1 MGALFFVVNNYENFP
16 IGNDFINGFM
26 KMKNRGRDDTNI
38 VTESTPNITQLNMN
52 QVLLT
57 LSKREIREYKP
68 YTFTYGYHRMCINDL
83 SYDGSQP
90 FEDPIIHK
98 MREYPELKTRVKRR
112 LICNGEIY
120 NYEDLKSKEEF
131 TDRDL
136 QSTSDVE
143 IIMPMYI
150 KYGLKKCLQRLNG
163 DYSFVLTENTGTYD
177 TKNIN
182 IFVVRD
188 IFGIKPLYMIKKKS
202 VNGVFYMF
210 VSELKSIPK
219 RILDGYDGYDIREV
233 PPGTYWSF
241 KKSVILGMEEEFTSY
256 YSLDRYKNLENC
268 MYNNA
273 TPDILMSVYN
283 NIREKLSE
291 SVIRRYNLSKRGVG
305 FLLSG
310 FDSAIILCI
319 VVKYLQKGNY
329 DFEKDPIVV
338 FTFGDNDN
346 KDVISAKECVSF
358 LETTYSIDIHH
369 HIINVH
375 NLGIVL
381 PDIKDIIYVLETCD
395 KSTIRQSI
403 PYAFLCKYIST
414 KTDVKVLLTGEG
426 LEELCGYEQL
436 FELEDDKF
444 QEKSIELLNNMSKFN
459 VMARDKIAGFY
470 NLEVRHPFLDIEFV
484 ELMLSI
490 HPKLKR
496 PQKYDYSKGAIGKYI
511 VRKAFDDSIMGS
523 NFYIN
528 KGLLW
533 KGRGCISKST
543 RCLKVELDKYFEKM
557 YSDPEFYNY
566 LQYLRQNMNL
576 VTCPKTK
583 EEMYYKNVYDEMFPK
598 IVVDKMWDNVW
609 EN

>member
-1 MGALFFVVNNYENFP
+1 MGALFFVINNYENFP

-26 KMKNRGRDDTNI
+26 KMKNRGNDDTNI
-38 VTESTPNITQLNMN
+38 TTDSTPNITQLNMS

-57 LSKREIREYKP
+57 LSRREIKEYKP

-98 MREYPELKTRVKRR
+98 IREYPELKMRVKRR
-112 LICNGEIY
+112 LMCNGEIY
-120 NYEDLKSKEEF
+120 NYEELKKQENF
-131 TDRDL
+131 TDKDL

-150 KYGLKKCLQRLNG
+150 KYGLEECLKRLNG

-177 TKNIN
+177 TKKIN

-188 IFGIKPLYMIKKKS
+188 IFGIKPLYMIKKKG

-241 KKSVILGMEEEFTSY
+241 KNSVILGLEEEFTSY
-256 YSLDRYKNLENC
+256 YSLGKYKNLENC
-268 MYNNA
+268 IYNKA
-273 TPDILMSVYN
+273 TPDILTSVYN
-283 NIREKLSE
+283 NIREKLSD
-291 SVIRRYNLSKRGVG
+291 SVISRYNLSKRGVG

-319 VVKYLQKGNY
+319 VVKYLQRENY
-329 DFEKDPIVV
+329 DFERNPIVV

-346 KDVISAKECVSF
+346 KDVISARECVSF

-369 HIINVH
+369 HIISVH
-375 NLGIVL
+375 NLEIVL

-403 PYAFLCKYIST
+403 PYAFLCKYISM

-426 LEELCGYEQL
+426 LDELCGYEQL
-436 FELEDDKF
+436 FDLEDDKF

-459 VMARDKIAGFY
+459 VMGRDKIAGFY
-470 NLEVRHPFLDIEFV
+470 NLEVRHPFLDVGFV

-528 KGLLW
+528 KALLW
-533 KGRGCISKST
+533 KGRECISKST

-583 EEMYYKNVYDEMFPK
+583 EEMYYKNIYDEMFPK

>member
-120 NYEDLKSKEEF
+120 NYEDLKSQEAF

-150 KYGLKKCLQRLNG
+150 KYGLEGCLQRLNG

-283 NIREKLSE
+283 NIREQLSE

-444 QEKSIELLNNMSKFN
+444 QEKSIELLNSMSKFN

-496 PQKYDYSKGAIGKYI
+496 PQKYDYSKDAIGKYI
-511 VRKAFDDSIMGS
+511 VRKAFDDSIMGT